1 MLAQIIE
8 HHYFSNAVVALL
20 VVAIGWFTI
29 RLRKNE
35 LWRAAARELWRR
47 RPFAIAVLGV
57 YVLVGALDAVA
68 WVDGEVQGEDVVS
81 AYEARTVVDRL
92 FGGRRER
99 SFSAPFA
106 STEFYG
112 RPPRALAFPA
122 GHALGTDQIGRDT
135 LHMTL
140 KGVRVAILI
149 GGLTSLLAIPLA
161 LLFGVAAGYF
171 GRRVDDVVFF
181 VMSTLASIPGVLL
194 LIALIMAMGRGTLQV
209 CIALAVTSWVS
220 FCRITRGETMKL
232 RELDY
237 VHAARLMGVPELK
250 IIWRHILP
258 NLIHLVVI
266 TFVLMFSGLVLIEAV
281 LAWLNIGVDDSW
293 GQMIAQ
299 AKDELSRDPPVVWNV
314 LAAGTAMFGLLLAI
328 NSIGDAVRDILDPRT
343 LREGE

>member
-1 MLAQIIE
+1 MTAIIE
-8 HHYFSNAVVALL
+8 HHYFSNTVVLLL
-20 VVAIGWFTI
+20 VGASIWMVL
-29 RLRKNE
+29 RLRRNE
-35 LWRAAARELWRR
+35 IWVAAARELWRR
-47 RPFAIAVLGV
+47 RPVALVVLGL
-57 YVLVGALDAVA
+57 YLLVGALDAVA
-68 WVDGEVQGEDVVS
+68 WVDGQTRGGDVVA
-81 AYEARTVVDRL
+81 AYEAQTVIDRL
-92 FGGRRER
+92 FGGRQER

-106 STEFYG
+106 SAEFYG
-112 RPPRALAFPA
+112 SPPRPLAHPG
-122 GHALGTDQIGRDT
+122 GHPLGTDQIGRDT

-161 LLFGVAAGYF
+161 LLFGVSAGFF

-181 VMSTLASIPGVLL
+181 IMSTLASIPGVLL
-194 LIALIMAMGRGTLQV
+194 LIALIMAMGRGTVQV

-237 VHAARLMGVPELK
+237 VHAARLMGVSEVK

-258 NLIHLVVI
+258 NLVHLVVI

-281 LAWLNIGVDDSW
+281 LAWLNIGADGSW

-314 LAAGTAMFGLLLAI
+314 LAAGITMFGLLLAI
-328 NSIGDAVRDILDPRT
+328 NSIGDAVRDVLDPRT

>member
-1 MLAQIIE
+1 MTQIIE
-8 HHYFSNAVVALL
+8 HYYFSNAVVALL
-20 VVAIGWFTI
+20 VGATGWLVF
-29 RLRKNE
+29 RLRHNE
-35 LWRAAARELWRR
+35 IWQGAAKELWRR
-47 RPFAIAVLGV
+47 RPVAVVVLGL
-57 YVLVGALDAVA
+57 YLLVGMLDAIA
-68 WVDGEVQGEDVVS
+68 WVDGKARGDDVVA
-81 AYEARTVVDRL
+81 AYEAQTIIDRVL
-92 FGGRRER
+92 GGRRER

-112 RPPRALAFPA
+112 NPPLPLAHP
-122 GHALGTDQIGRDT
+122 GEHPLGTDQIGRDT

-161 LLFGVAAGYF
+161 LLFGVSAGYF
-171 GRRVDDVVFF
+171 GKWVDDAVFF

-194 LIALIMAMGRGTLQV
+194 LIALVMAMGRGTVQV

-237 VHAARLMGVPELK
+237 VHAARLMGVSEIK
-250 IIWRHILP
+250 IIYRHVLP
-258 NLIHLVVI
+258 NLVHLVVI
-266 TFVLMFSGLVLIEAV
+266 TFVLMFSGLVLTEAV
-281 LAWLNIGVDDSW
+281 LAWLNIGADGSW

-314 LAAGTAMFGLLLAI
+314 LSAGLAMFGLLLAI

>member
-1 MLAQIIE
+1 MAKVLE
-8 HHYFSNAVVALL
+8 HHYFSNAVVLLL
-20 VVAIGWFTI
+20 VVAGVWLVL
-29 RLRKNE
+29 RLRNHE
-35 LWRAAARELWRR
+35 LWVSAARELWRR
-47 RPFAIAVLGV
+47 RPFAIVVLGV
-57 YVLVGALDAVA
+57 YVTIGALDGVA
-68 WVDGEVQGEDVVS
+68 WVDGQAQGEDVVA
-81 AYEARTVVDRL
+81 AYEPQSVIDRL
-92 FGGRRER
+92 FGGRRES

-112 RPPRALAFPA
+112 SPPRPLVYP
-122 GHALGTDQIGRDT
+122 GKHPLGTDQIGRDT

-161 LLFGVAAGYF
+161 LLFGVSAGYF

-220 FCRITRGETMKL
+220 FSRITRGETMKL

-237 VHAARLMGVPELK
+237 VHAARLMGVSEFR

-258 NLIHLVVI
+258 NLVHLVVI
-266 TFVLMFSGLVLIEAV
+266 TFVLMFSGLVLVEAV
-281 LAWLNIGVDDSW
+281 LAWLNIGADGSW

-314 LAAGTAMFGLLLAI
+314 LSAGVSMFGLLLAI